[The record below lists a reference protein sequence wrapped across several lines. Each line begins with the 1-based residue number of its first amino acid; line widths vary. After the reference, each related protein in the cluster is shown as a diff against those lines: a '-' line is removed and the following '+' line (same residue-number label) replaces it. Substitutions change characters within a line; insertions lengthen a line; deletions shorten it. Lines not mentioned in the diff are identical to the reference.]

1 MRILRFNEKNLNLAE
16 LEKTAKE
23 GGIRGDVLVKKLKKQ
38 IEDSEDISGQLSFKP
53 ENKPGKISSVENPEE
68 IIDNITTGNSD
79 TYDIEKA
86 TQFFYRKNRY
96 APVFKTDTTDYKL
109 NDIEKTDEFGSSGGS
124 SLGTKETRNV
134 ESIQCLYCALRQNL
148 NRPITEEDFD
158 YFFDQTGYIKEE
170 LMNYIKVGGEVN
182 PENLEK
188 YRVNWE
194 RTFLTTAN
202 ALFEYRQ
209 AYTVKGEK
217 KSVLDDTK
225 KYTFYQ
231 IGFDGGL
238 NLVISN
244 KFKSLVGKMQIAKW
258 NPADMW
264 AVDETSTERIK
275 QRIERSRTIEEL
287 NTVIDRN
294 FDRRDLV
301 GVSLKKVRNL
311 PSANLL
317 VNKVTARPTYQFST
331 IRTSFNPLNSLGVN
345 ILMKQFSELKTENRD
360 IQLVIRSFAGPDT
373 LGDVSG
379 EIIGSTSRHGK
390 VGLSEINQIFKR
402 VSLDYNINIPLV
414 PTHKQLEKVTDEELL
429 TTVRTLNEMIGR
441 LGDKSREMKSEKTST
456 RVRLISKYQ
465 ALLIAKN
472 LFDFKGFSS
481 EICKKMMYYALA
493 IENSRFEC
501 PKYVRVL

>member
-16 LEKTAKE
+16 LEKTSKE

-38 IEDSEDISGQLSFKP
+38 VEDSEDISGQLSFKP

-86 TQFFYRKNRY
+86 SQFFYRKGRY
-96 APVFKTDTTDYKL
+96 APVFRTDTTEYKL

-158 YFFDQTGYIKEE
+158 FFFDQTGYIQEE
-170 LMNYIKVGGEVN
+170 LLRYIKVGGEIN

-194 RTFLTTAN
+194 KTFVTTAN

-209 AYTVKGEK
+209 AHTVKGEK
-217 KSVLDDTK
+217 KSVLDDRK

-238 NLVISN
+238 NLLISN
-244 KFKSLVGKMQIAKW
+244 KFRSLIGKMQIAKW
-258 NPADMW
+258 NPTDMW
-264 AVDETSTERIK
+264 VVDETTADRIK
-275 QRIERSRTIEEL
+275 QRIDRSRTIEEL
-287 NTVIDRN
+287 NTIIDLY

-301 GVSLKKVRNL
+301 GISLKKVRNL
-311 PSANLL
+311 TSANLL
-317 VNKVTARPTYQFST
+317 VNKVTARPTYEFST
-331 IRTSFNPLNSLGVN
+331 IRTSFNPLNSLGIN
-345 ILMKQFSELKTENRD
+345 ILMKQFSDLKTENRD

-373 LGDVSG
+373 MGDVSG

-402 VSLDYNINIPLV
+402 FSLENNINISLI
-414 PTHKQLEKVTDEELL
+414 PTHRQLENITDEELL
-429 TTVRTLNEMIGR
+429 SAVRSLNEMIGR
-441 LGDKSREMKSEKTST
+441 LGDKSREMKSEKTSS
-456 RVRLISKYQ
+456 RVRLVSKYQ

-472 LFDFKGFSS
+472 LFDFKDFSS
-481 EICKKMMYYALA
+481 QICQKMMYYALA
-493 IENSRFEC
+493 IENSKFVC